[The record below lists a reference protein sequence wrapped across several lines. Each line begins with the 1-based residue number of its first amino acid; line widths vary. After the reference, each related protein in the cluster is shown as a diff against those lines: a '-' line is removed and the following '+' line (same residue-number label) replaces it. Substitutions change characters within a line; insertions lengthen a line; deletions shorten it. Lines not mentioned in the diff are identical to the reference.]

1 MYVYSEKKKRQ
12 EDQTSLNIPEPCQNA
27 RNVYMIEEELR
38 WLKIG
43 LGGSGLNFKI
53 KQNTLK
59 AFKMTECKRFANTK
73 SFHFM
78 YRQISFCSTKQTNNK
93 TNLPSL
99 VCISVIQVFGSQ

>member
-1 MYVYSEKKKRQ
+1 MYVYSETKKRQ

-59 AFKMTECKRFANTK
+59 AFKMTECKIFANTK
-73 SFHFM
+73 PAVISFHVRANQFL
-78 YRQISFCSTKQTNNK
+78 FNK